1 MLAAP
6 GGKADDSSCVTTLAE
21 QVHHKCMSSE
31 KQDHETLN
39 VLIGI
44 KINYVMKANFL
55 IMMGRGIGE

>member
-1 MLAAP
+1 
-6 GGKADDSSCVTTLAE
+6 
-21 QVHHKCMSSE
+21 MSSE